1 LNQNNPFMEF
11 YYPAKIWL
19 AFGETFSDEG
29 TPVAEWLLKNGYPE
43 LAALSHSIRGSDDA
57 LKWLMEGGFL
67 HLAALDS
74 AIDEDP
80 KAYLWLQENKHLFL
94 IVLADAIHGKPYALQ
109 WFNKHQLIGF
119 IIISQKIKA
128 WRDSQTFD
136 YHKKH
141 F

>member
-1 LNQNNPFMEF
+1 
-11 YYPAKIWL
+11 
-19 AFGETFSDEG
+19 
-29 TPVAEWLLKNGYPE
+29 
-43 LAALSHSIRGSDDA
+43 
-57 LKWLMEGGFL
+57 MEGGFL

-119 IIISQKIKA
+119 IIISQKIKD

-136 YHKKH
+136 YHKMH
-141 F
+141 FCSRRSG